1 MSGVEVSGIVESD
14 IEVSEIIFHN
24 DVNCGL

>member
-14 IEVSEIIFHN
+14 IEVPEIIFHN